1 MRFAWLGLWMV
12 AICVA
17 IPGSVAAQGGE
28 RLLEFQFT
36 PTKRAQIAIWIEDA
50 GGGFMDTV
58 ALTSSVA
65 LRGVGNRPGA
75 LQMNSGFR
83 WPYGRREGILP
94 VWGHRRA
101 NAPGAEPFPLVI
113 FQDRT
118 SEGFASR
125 TTVDASPDSYFC
137 LSFDQTT
144 TTREALDA
152 VTCASVFNSDK
163 GRFATDDDVR
173 NGYAEPFVESSGS
186 ENMRPLGA
194 GSIYPPRRDVEG
206 LGQFDHPD
214 VGRFVQEARGVM
226 PNIDAVTMA
235 TPAEDVPRTIQYIAP
250 REWEDGEYTA
260 WIEVNIEG
268 DYNDVYNDVTYPTP
282 PQTEMWDIWT
292 QTYGY
297 PYRGQ
302 PSLAYA
308 VPFTLGPLVAEFET
322 SEPAGYASLHGES
335 GELIAIDSSITDDP
349 DNAPGS
355 GADRLHHTEND
366 ARFTV
371 MLLATNLCSEPD
383 PPAMCGQDCADDAGC
398 GTGFICADDGTCTG
412 LCDAETEPSELSD
425 FIAENHPNS
434 KWSHVVGRIQFTVP
448 QSARPLRQYK
458 VRATKILVNSVVTEE
473 ARALE
478 ITTAGKPIQGD
489 RLHIPVDS
497 DCSGGV
503 ASEALCA
510 PYLANDDGECD
521 NGFDVDADGDCL
533 DAGDIIVV
541 DTAFDAHETDYE
553 LEIAAVDLCQAQSNP
568 VVAALKTTSIDFT
581 TVPPCFVATAA
592 YGSPLADEIWAL
604 RRFRDRYLMTNPA
617 GRAFVDAYYSVG
629 PHAAD
634 IIAEHPW
641 MRTTTRVLLSPLV
654 ALGRHL
660 TAENTGANASSSP

>member
-1 MRFAWLGLWMV
+1 
-12 AICVA
+12 
-17 IPGSVAAQGGE
+17 
-28 RLLEFQFT
+28 LLEFQFT
-36 PTKRAQIAIWIEDA
+36 PTKRAQIAIWIEDGSGA
-50 GGGFMDTV
+50 FMDTV

-101 NAPGAEPFPLVI
+101 NAPGAKPFARVI

-173 NGYAEPFVESSGS
+173 NGYAEPFVDPSGS
-186 ENMRPLGA
+186 ENMRPLDA

-206 LGQFDHPD
+206 LGEFDHPD
-214 VGRFVQEARGVM
+214 VGRFVDEARNVM

-235 TPAEDVPRTIQYIAP
+235 TPTGDVPRTIQYIAP

-260 WIEVNIEG
+260 WIEVNVEG
-268 DYNDVYNDVTYPTP
+268 DYNDIFNDETYPTP
-282 PQTEMWDIWT
+282 LSDMWDVWAE
-292 QTYGY
+292 TYGY

-302 PSLAYA
+302 PSILYA
-308 VPFTLGPLVAEFET
+308 VPFTLGVVIAEHGT

-335 GELIAIDSSITDDP
+335 GDMVTMDSSIRDDP
-349 DNAPGS
+349 DNSPGS
-355 GADRLHHTEND
+355 GADRLRRGEADT
-366 ARFTV
+366 RFTV
-371 MLLATNLCSEPD
+371 FVLATHICNEPE
-383 PPAMCGQDCADDAGC
+383 PPEICGQDCSDDAEC

-412 LCDAETEPSELSD
+412 LCDVETQPASISD
-425 FIAENHPNS
+425 FALETHPNS
-434 KWSHVVGRIQFTVP
+434 KWSHAVGRIRFTVP
-448 QSARPLRQYK
+448 ESARPLRQYK
-458 VRATKILVNSVVTEE
+458 VLATKILVNRVVTEE
-473 ARALE
+473 AHALE
-478 ITTAGKPIQGD
+478 ITSAGKPIQGD
-489 RLHIPVDS
+489 GLHIPVDS
-497 DCSGGV
+497 ECNGGV
-503 ASEALCA
+503 APETLCA
-510 PYLANDDGECD
+510 PYLANEDGECE
-521 NGFDVDADGDCL
+521 NGVDLDGDGDCL
-533 DAGDIIVV
+533 DPGDVIVV
-541 DTAFDAHETDYE
+541 NTAFDAHETDYE
-553 LEIAAVDLCQAQSNP
+553 LEIAAIDVCQGQSDP
-568 VVAALKTTSIDFT
+568 VAAGLKTTPIDFT

-617 GRAFVDAYYSVG
+617 GRAFVDAYYAVG
-629 PHAAD
+629 PYAAD

-641 MRTTTRVLLSPLV
+641 MRTTTRVLLTPLV
-654 ALGRHL
+654 GLARYLAAKNKGQ
-660 TAENTGANASSSP
+660 NASSGC

>member
-1 MRFAWLGLWMV
+1 MRCALLGLWMV
-12 AICVA
+12 AIGLA
-17 IPGSVAAQGGE
+17 SPGSGAAQDGE

-50 GGGFMDTV
+50 DGTFMNTV

-83 WPYGRREGILP
+83 WPFGRREGILP

-101 NAPGAEPFPLVI
+101 DAPGAEPFPMVI
-113 FQDRT
+113 FQDRI

-152 VTCASVFNSDK
+152 ITCASVFNSDK
-163 GRFATDDDVR
+163 GRFATQDDVQ
-173 NGYAEPFVESSGS
+173 NGYAEPFVGASGF
-186 ENMRPLGA
+186 ETMRPLGA

-214 VGRFVQEARGVM
+214 VERFVQRARGVM

-235 TPAEDVPRTIQYIAP
+235 TPAGDVPRTIQYIAP
-250 REWEDGEYTA
+250 RDWEDGEYTA
-260 WIEVNIEG
+260 WIEINVEG
-268 DYNDVYNDVTYPTP
+268 DYNDVYNDQSYPTP
-282 PQTEMWDIWT
+282 LSDRWDVWAE
-292 QTYGY
+292 TYGY

-302 PSLAYA
+302 PSILYA
-308 VPFTLGPLVAEFET
+308 VPFTVGPVVAEFNT

-335 GELIAIDSSITDDP
+335 GDLFTMDSSITDNP
-349 DNAPGS
+349 GNAPGS
-355 GADRLHHTEND
+355 GADRLRRSESGT
-366 ARFTV
+366 RFKV
-371 MLLATNLCSEPD
+371 FVLATNICSEPD
-383 PPAMCGQDCADDAGC
+383 APDICGQECTNDAECGLGFTCGADQ
-398 GTGFICADDGTCTG
+398 TCMG
-412 LCDAETEPSELSD
+412 LCDAETRPAAISD
-425 FIAENHPNS
+425 FVVENHPNS

-448 QSARPLRQYK
+448 QSSRPLRQYK
-458 VRATKILVNSVVTEE
+458 VLTTKILVNSVVTED
-473 ARALE
+473 AHALE
-478 ITTAGKPIQGD
+478 ITDAGKAIQGD
-489 RLHIPVDS
+489 GLHIPVDS
-497 DCSGGV
+497 ECSAGV
-503 ASEALCA
+503 GPESLCA
-510 PYLANDDGECD
+510 PYRSNDDGQCE
-521 NGFDVDADGDCL
+521 NGLDLDGDGDCL
-533 DAGDIIVV
+533 DPGDVIVV

-553 LEIAAVDLCQAQSNP
+553 LEIAAIDLCQGQSDP
-568 VVAALKTTSIDFT
+568 VAAGLRTTSIDFT

-629 PHAAD
+629 PYAAD

-641 MRTTTRVLLSPLV
+641 MRTTTRVFLIPFVSL
-654 ALGRHL
+654 ARYL
-660 TAENTGANASSSP
+660 TAEKSGEKPSLGD

>member
-1 MRFAWLGLWMV
+1 MV

-17 IPGSVAAQGGE
+17 TPGSVAAQGGE

-235 TPAEDVPRTIQYIAP
+235 TPAKDVPRTIQYIAP

-260 WIEVNIEG
+260 WIEVNVEG
-268 DYNDVYNDVTYPTP
+268 DYNDIFNDETYPTP
-282 PQTEMWDIWT
+282 LSDMWDVWAE
-292 QTYGY
+292 TYGY

-302 PSLAYA
+302 PSIVYA
-308 VPFTLGPLVAEFET
+308 VPFTLGAVIAQHET
-322 SEPAGYASLHGES
+322 SQPAGYASLHGES
-335 GELIAIDSSITDDP
+335 DDIFTMDSSISDDP
-349 DNAPGS
+349 DHSPGS
-355 GADRLHHTEND
+355 GADRLRRDEAGT
-366 ARFTV
+366 RFKV
-371 MLLATNLCSEPD
+371 FVLATHVCSELEPPD
-383 PPAMCGQDCADDAGC
+383 ICGQDCSDDAEC
-398 GTGFICADDGTCTG
+398 GMGFTCADNGTCMG
-412 LCDAETEPSELSD
+412 LCDVETQPAAISD
-425 FIAENHPNS
+425 FALENHPNS
-434 KWSHVVGRIQFTVP
+434 KWSHVVGRIRFTVP
-448 QSARPLRQYK
+448 KSARPLRQYK
-458 VRATKILVNSVVTEE
+458 VLATKILVNSVVIEE
-473 ARALE
+473 AHALE
-478 ITTAGKPIQGD
+478 ITSGGKPIQGD
-489 RLHIPVDS
+489 GLHIPVDS
-497 DCSGGV
+497 ECSGGV
-503 ASEALCA
+503 GPEALCA
-510 PYLANDDGECD
+510 PYLANDEGECE
-521 NGFDVDADGDCL
+521 NGFDLDGDGDCL
-533 DAGDIIVV
+533 DPGDVIVV
-541 DTAFDAHETDYE
+541 DTAFDAHESDYE
-553 LEIAAVDLCQAQSNP
+553 LEISAIDLCQGQSNP
-568 VVAALKTTSIDFT
+568 ITAGLKTTPIDFT

-592 YGSPLADEIWAL
+592 YGSPLAEEIWAL

-629 PHAAD
+629 PYAAD

-641 MRTTTRVLLSPLV
+641 MRTITRVLLSPLV
-654 ALGRHL
+654 ALARHL
-660 TAENTGANASSSP
+660 TWENTGANASSSP